1 MEKEHVPVKQ
11 RLQFPG
17 DGIGKPSSVQ
27 HRLGQ
32 KSMFRRKHRSASD
45 VVMKDSSLL
54 PPGNK
59 NKKRGTKQV
68 WLPVNVQVV
77 GEEDSG
83 SAGKRQRTSSVFDR
97 LEDPAD
103 LSADPAKQGRREQ

>member
-1 MEKEHVPVKQ
+1 
-11 RLQFPG
+11 
-17 DGIGKPSSVQ
+17 
-27 HRLGQ
+27 
-32 KSMFRRKHRSASD
+32 
-45 VVMKDSSLL
+45 MKGTYLL

-59 NKKRGTKQV
+59 NKKRGTKQM

-97 LEDPAD
+97 LEDPTET
-103 LSADPAKQGRREQ
+103 SADPARQGRREQ